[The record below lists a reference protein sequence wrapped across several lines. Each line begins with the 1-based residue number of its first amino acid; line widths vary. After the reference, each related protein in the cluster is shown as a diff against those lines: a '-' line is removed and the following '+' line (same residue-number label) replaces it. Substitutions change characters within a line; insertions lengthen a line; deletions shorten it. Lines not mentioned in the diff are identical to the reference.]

1 MVNAGRLRVLGLAVT
16 CLLGVL
22 APGAPALAAARAPK
36 AKTRAEATKKTA
48 KPSGKQPGKAASGHQ
63 PGKAARAETSA
74 KAGRGTGN
82 RGGGRGATAPAS
94 TWLFTKPANVV
105 PNQQG
110 KVVLFGFRNDDSE
123 QISRQVGQLLGS
135 RGLEVMTGVRR
146 VDTTEQFRDV
156 ATHLGLVAYVDGDV
170 RGNDAKLK
178 VTVRLRN
185 GYSGRN
191 VSQAVFTESRPNL
204 TREISDK
211 LWTKLGPALARACK
225 DAEKPRKKSRT
236 LQINA
241 GTPIETVPN
250 PPAEDGT

>member
-22 APGAPALAAARAPK
+22 ALDAPALAAARAPK
-36 AKTRAEATKKTA
+36 TKTRAVATKKTA
-48 KPSGKQPGKAASGHQ
+48 KPANDKPAGGKQPGKV
-63 PGKAARAETSA
+63 AARAEASSKGKGGGKSA
-74 KAGRGTGN
+74 
-82 RGGGRGATAPAS
+82 GGRGAAAPGS

-110 KVVLFGFRNDDSE
+110 KLVLFGFRNDDGE

-191 VSQAVFTESRPNL
+191 MSQAVFTESRPNL
-204 TREISDK
+204 AREISDK
-211 LWTKLGPALARACK
+211 LWTKLGPAMARACK

-250 PPAEDGT
+250 PPAKDGT